1 MRWMTFFWCWVVC
14 CCCSV
19 TQSCLTLHDPMD
31 CSMPDF
37 PVLHYLLELAQTHI
51 HWVNDTISSSVNPF
65 FSCPQF
71 FPASESFPVTWLFV
85 SSGHSIGASASV
97 LPVNI
102 QGWFPLEL
110 TGLISLL
117 SKWLSRVFSSTIVQ
131 KHQFSSAQPSFW
143 SNSHLYMTSGKT
155 IALTICTVVRKVM
168 SLCVSV
174 WESLAEVCIDRGL
187 PRGQGTDSGG
197 PGRHSMLV

>member
-37 PVLHYLLELAQTHI
+37 PVLHYLLELAQTHV

-71 FPASESFPVTWLFV
+71 FPASESFQMSQSFQV
-85 SSGHSIGASASV
+85 AKV
-97 LPVNI
+97 LEFQLQHQSFQWTP
-102 QGWFPLEL
+102 
-110 TGLISLL
+110 GLISFRMDWLDLL
-117 SKWLSRVFSSTIVQ
+117 AGQGRLKSLLQYHGLKASILWRSAFFIVQ
-131 KHQFSSAQPSFW
+131 Y
-143 SNSHLYMTSGKT
+143 SH
-155 IALTICTVVRKVM
+155 
-168 SLCVSV
+168 
-174 WESLAEVCIDRGL
+174 
-187 PRGQGTDSGG
+187 P
-197 PGRHSMLV
+197 